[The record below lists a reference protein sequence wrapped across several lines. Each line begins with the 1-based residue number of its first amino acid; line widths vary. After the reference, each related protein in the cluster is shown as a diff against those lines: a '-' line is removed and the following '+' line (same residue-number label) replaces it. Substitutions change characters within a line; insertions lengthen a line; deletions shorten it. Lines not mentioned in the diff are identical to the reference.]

1 TIGAGQY
8 IVVAKNP
15 TAFASRFLAVPSEKI
30 FGPYEGQLG
39 NDGEKVELSL
49 PGDEKNGTRYYI
61 RVDRVNYSD
70 GSHGDDF
77 DGPDPWPS
85 GADGTGNSLK
95 RIFAHYYGNDPNNWQ
110 AGPPTPGVP

>member
-1 TIGAGQY
+1 
-8 IVVAKNP
+8 
-15 TAFASRFLAVPSEKI
+15 
-30 FGPYEGQLG
+30 
-39 NDGEKVELSL
+39 
-49 PGDEKNGTRYYI
+49 
-61 RVDRVNYSD
+61 VNYSD

-110 AGPPTPGVP
+110 SASPTPGVP